1 MRWKTANGCTAM
13 IRVALDTTVLVSLVD
28 ARDKWHSSTLTLK
41 DALKNVQ
48 AEVFYLDPV
57 INEAV
62 SVLAR
67 RLAEQKRM
75 AQFASVLNRLEELA
89 PPEQITWV
97 SPETRRLYPQ
107 VMALVRRH
115 GGELNFHDAL
125 IALGCQELGIEY
137 IASFDG
143 DFDRIAWL
151 KRLASPGDMPLAT

>member
-1 MRWKTANGCTAM
+1 M
-13 IRVALDTTVLVSLVD
+13 IKVALDTTVLVSLVD
-28 ARDKWHSSTLTLK
+28 AHDKWHLSTL
-41 DALKNVQ
+41 ALKNALKSIQ

-75 AQFASVLNRLEELA
+75 AQFVSVLNRLEELT
-89 PPEQITWV
+89 PSDQITWV

-107 VMALVRRH
+107 IMALVRRH

-125 IALGCQELGIEY
+125 IALACQEFGIEH

-151 KRLASPGDMPLAT
+151 KRLASPEDVPLVT